1 MFNITDASSSL
12 KETTSE
18 LTNNNEP
25 TNKFPTIGLKSLLQN
40 SELLDLL
47 LKPLKPSESTSNNKK
62 DEATSSKNNIN
73 EIDLNKIFNSTDEL
87 VSGDT
92 TSGIN
97 IEAEI
102 NLSKTLFDWDLDGK
116 SPESEN
122 NASKVYGNAFL
133 GQNLW
138 DKNDLLQG
146 EKLGVKFE
154 TLDFEDFLNENSLD
168 QSDVEFLDRLQK
180 VEANKKV
187 NNHPINV
194 QTSQIQKNNTSNPT
208 SPSSSSS
215 ISSSA
220 SVSPNLIIPQPN
232 NRIHHQQQQQQQLD
246 MNQVNLAFPSNN
258 KITINP
264 TTSSSTVNNS
274 KKNISNWNID
284 TNEISIDSFSV
295 GSYNSNEDYEA
306 RYAGSN
312 SGSNVDLLDLNDDSQ
327 MKMFEMSKKSKK
339 IAPDNYIINNY
350 STNYNNSGS
359 YTDTQINQNG
369 YDDITDEIDKQFVP
383 SELKDDKYWT
393 RRRKNN
399 LAAKRSRDARR
410 MKENQIA
417 IRASFLE
424 RENDTLKKQMDDFKR
439 ENKLLK
445 MKLARYEA
453 MNLDPK

>member
-1 MFNITDASSSL
+1 M
-12 KETTSE
+12 
-18 LTNNNEP
+18 
-25 TNKFPTIGLKSLLQN
+25 
-40 SELLDLL
+40 
-47 LKPLKPSESTSNNKK
+47 
-62 DEATSSKNNIN
+62 
-73 EIDLNKIFNSTDEL
+73 
-87 VSGDT
+87 
-92 TSGIN
+92 
-97 IEAEI
+97 
-102 NLSKTLFDWDLDGK
+102 
-116 SPESEN
+116 
-122 NASKVYGNAFL
+122 

-180 VEANKKV
+180 VESNKKV
-187 NNHPINV
+187 NNQPINV

-232 NRIHHQQQQQQQLD
+232 NRIHHQQQQQQQQQQID

-339 IAPDNYIINNY
+339 
-350 STNYNNSGS
+350 
-359 YTDTQINQNG
+359 
-369 YDDITDEIDKQFVP
+369 V
-383 SELKDDKYWT
+383 
-393 RRRKNN
+393 
-399 LAAKRSRDARR
+399 
-410 MKENQIA
+410 
-417 IRASFLE
+417 
-424 RENDTLKKQMDDFKR
+424 
-439 ENKLLK
+439 
-445 MKLARYEA
+445 
-453 MNLDPK
+453 